1 MNQELTDDQFYDAI
15 HKVLVEGNALVNFTK
30 KDGTER
36 EMLCTLINIPSEK
49 LPKAKDP
56 EDEVQYSKEAIR
68 VFDVEKQEW
77 RSFRLDA
84 VNSIKAVQENYDR
97 KADEKESSHC
107 RTKA

>member
-1 MNQELTDDQFYDAI
+1 MTQDLTDEQFYNAI

-36 EMLCTLINIPSEK
+36 VMLCTLVNIPSEK
-49 LPKAKDP
+49 LPKAVDP

-68 VFDVEKQEW
+68 VFDIEKQDW

-84 VNSIKAVQENYDR
+84 INSIKAV
-97 KADEKESSHC
+97 
-107 RTKA
+107 